1 MRANFTLFFIVV
13 FLAATRLGWEW
24 PYIAKLMPVY
34 VAAVPGLLLALVQ
47 LYREMTDWE
56 GRRGR
61 KDGGIE
67 MDEVSVTN
75 LDSRT
80 ELRRTVAFFAWFIG
94 GASAI
99 WLLGIVIAL
108 PLLVFLYTLVEG
120 RERWTLSLLM
130 AAGTFLLIWGL
141 FEYLLEM
148 RWPKGMIGELIL
160 NLQQPF

>member
-1 MRANFTLFFIVV
+1 MTANLTLFFIVV
-13 FLAATRLGWEW
+13 FLAATRMGWEW

-34 VAAVPGLLLALVQ
+34 VAAIPGLLLALVQ

-61 KDGGIE
+61 KEGGIE
-67 MDEVSVTN
+67 MDEVSISR
-75 LDSRT
+75 LDRRT
-80 ELRRTVAFFAWFIG
+80 EMRRSAAFFAWFIG
-94 GASAI
+94 GAMAI

-108 PLLVFLYTLVEG
+108 PLLALLYTLVEG
-120 RERWTLSLLM
+120 RERWMVSLLM

-148 RWPKGMIGELIL
+148 KWPSGAL
-160 NLQQPF
+160 LQ